1 MALKIG
7 EIVFAEKKVILNEG
21 RDTVELKV
29 KNTSDR
35 TIQITSHYPFFEVN
49 KKLLFDRSKSFGMRL
64 DIPSGEGVRFEP
76 GEEKV
81 VRLVE
86 FSGRK
91 RIMGFNGLTNG
102 QATENE
108 LWQAKKRA
116 QEKGYKGV

>member
-1 MALKIG
+1 MKIG
-7 EIVFAEKKVILNEG
+7 EIVFGEGKVILNEG

-29 KNTSDR
+29 KNASDR
-35 TIQITSHYPFFEVN
+35 TIQVTSHYPFFEVN
-49 KKLLFDRSKSFGMRL
+49 RKLLFDRSKSFGMRL

-102 QATENE
+102 QATQSE
-108 LWQAKKRA
+108 LCRAQKRA